1 MPMAEQV
8 EPSIAA
14 LIGRIDL
21 ALSEDDEQVNQLQ
34 QEVSERTNEVA
45 GLKQEVSLLR
55 QEIAALKALEA
66 ERLEAVQ
73 EAELTLAQLHE
84 SQKELQHYYC
94 LCQQQAELL
103 SQAEDVQ
110 ARSFALLLNANT

>member
-1 MPMAEQV
+1 MAEQV

-34 QEVSERTNEVA
+34 QEVCERTNEVA
-45 GLKQEVSLLR
+45 TLKQEVSVLR

-73 EAELTLAQLHE
+73 EAELTLSQLHQ
-84 SQKELQHYYC
+84 SQQELQRYF
-94 LCQQQAELL
+94 LRCQKQSELL
-103 SQAEDVQ
+103 TASEDLQ
-110 ARSFALLLNANT
+110 KRTLALLASANS